1 MRYRFPP
8 CAHRADRRRTWGTG
22 SDYRNVYYEGNN
34 ELDLQQLLNNLEKS
48 SDAAKAAESNALYT
62 AEVDVSDEYF
72 ALKADIHERLTKI
85 IDLSLLDDIEEDHL
99 RREISKAT
107 KNILAD
113 DTLELIPLNA
123 KEHARL
129 LKEIENEVI
138 GLGPLEELMAD
149 STVSDILVNSYKSVY
164 VERYG
169 KIEKTRVRFKDDT
182 HLMRIIEKIVS
193 AVGRRIDEIS
203 PMVDARLEDGSR
215 VNAIIPPLALD
226 GPCLSIRRFSVDPL
240 TIKDLT
246 LLQTITPVLG
256 QLLQSIV
263 GARLNVLISGG
274 TGSGKTTLLN
284 VMSQFIDPA
293 ERIVTI
299 EDSAELQ
306 LKQEHVVRLETRPP
320 NLEGEGQID
329 QRSLVRNCLR
339 MRPDRIIVG
348 EVRGAEAVDML
359 QAMNTGHDGSLTTV
373 HANTP
378 ADALMRIETMVNMA
392 GFNLP
397 SDYIK
402 KFISSAIDVVVQA
415 ERLVDGSRKVVSL
428 QEITGMEGNVITM
441 QEIISFDQHGV
452 DKDGVVAGN
461 FRTHGVRPKFFDR
474 FVKMGIPLPENLFD
488 ME

>member
-1 MRYRFPP
+1 M
-8 CAHRADRRRTWGTG
+8 ALQ
-22 SDYRNVYYEGNN
+22 
-34 ELDLQQLLNNLEKS
+34 ELLKNLERSADDTDTAKKTVLDITDI
-48 SDAAKAAESNALYT
+48 DA
-62 AEVDVSDEYF
+62 SDEYVE
-72 ALKADIHERLTKI
+72 LKSNIHDRLTKI
-85 IDLSLLDDIEEDHL
+85 IDLSLLDGIDEVRL

-107 KNILAD
+107 EGILAD
-113 DTLELIPLNA
+113 KTLQTIPLNA

-129 LKEIENEVI
+129 LKEIEDEVL
-138 GLGPLEELMAD
+138 GLGPLEGLMQDD
-149 STVSDILVNSYKSVY
+149 SVSDILVNSYKSVY
-164 VERYG
+164 VERFG

-203 PMVDARLEDGSR
+203 PMVDARLPDGSR

-226 GPCLSIRRFSVDPL
+226 GPCLSIRRFAVDPL
-240 TIKDLT
+240 TLKDLT
-246 LLQTITPVLG
+246 VLKTITPVLG
-256 QLLQSIV
+256 ELLKAIV
-263 GARLNVLISGG
+263 QARLNVLISGG

-284 VMSQFIDPA
+284 VMSQFISHA

-306 LKQEHVVRLETRPP
+306 LKQDHVVRLETRPA
-320 NLEGEGQID
+320 NLEGKGQIT
-329 QRSLVRNCLR
+329 QRDLVRNSLR

-378 ADALMRIETMVNMA
+378 VDALMRIETMVNMA

-402 KFISSAIDVVVQA
+402 KFISSAINVVIQI

-428 QEITGMEGNVITM
+428 QEITGMEGSVITM
-441 QEIISFDQHGV
+441 QEIISFEQSDV
-452 DKDGVVAGN
+452 DKDGVVAGR
-461 FRTHGVRPKFFDR
+461 FRSHGIRPKFFDR
-474 FVKMGIPLPENLFD
+474 FTKMGIPITENLF
-488 ME
+488 EQE